1 MATPTPSV
9 PPPTIDPPQY
19 EETSF
24 STTPSTQH
32 PVNEGH
38 EGHNETDSQSQLEMF
53 HHVASEHSTSL

>member
-1 MATPTPSV
+1 MTTPTPSV
-9 PPPTIDPPQY
+9 PPPTTDPPQY

-24 STTPSTQH
+24 STTPSSQH
-32 PVNEGH
+32 PVN